1 MSRKIRHTL
10 SQVKM
15 YDINKKNAHPTLLS
29 SFCHKNGIEC
39 SGLDNYINHGEEYLA
54 DLMRCRRLSRDEAK
68 LQLLAILNGR
78 KKKLEPEHPEWFE
91 SYYNGMRHK
100 MTALIEL

>member
-1 MSRKIRHTL
+1 
-10 SQVKM
+10 M
-15 YDINKKNAHPTLLS
+15 YDNDKKNAHPTLLS
-29 SFCHKNGIEC
+29 SFCHKNGIKC
-39 SGLDNYINHGEEYLA
+39 RGLNNYINHKTKYLA
-54 DLMRCRRLSRDEAK
+54 DLMKSRRLSRDEAK
-68 LQLLAILNGR
+68 TQLLAILNGR